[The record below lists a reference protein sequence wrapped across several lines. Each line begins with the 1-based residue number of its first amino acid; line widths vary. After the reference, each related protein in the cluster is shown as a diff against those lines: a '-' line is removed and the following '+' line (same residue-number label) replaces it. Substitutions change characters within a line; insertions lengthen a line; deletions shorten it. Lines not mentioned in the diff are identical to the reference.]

1 MNKSTLSIFA
11 FGLYLIALG
20 IILVVIPNS
29 LLEIFQVP
37 STNEV
42 WIRVV
47 GMLVF
52 LLGIYY
58 ILAARKEMT
67 DFFLWTVYLRPLVIL
82 FFIAFVLLDF
92 VSPMLILFGVV
103 DLLGAIW
110 TGLALRASK

>member
-1 MNKSTLSIFA
+1 MNKSALSIFA
-11 FGLYLIALG
+11 FGLYLIVLG
-20 IILVVIPNS
+20 MILVVIPNS
-29 LLEIFQVP
+29 LLAIFQVP

-42 WIRVV
+42 WIRVD

-58 ILAARKEMT
+58 ILAARKGMT

-82 FFIAFVLLDF
+82 FFIAFVLLHF
-92 VSPMLILFGVV
+92 VSPLLILFGVV

>member
-67 DFFLWTVYLRPLVIL
+67 DFFLLTVYLRPLVIL